1 MCSKSSSLTAAPVAE
16 RVETLRSLR
25 IGLGP
30 TERALIDSFIAAEQS
45 AAEAAVGGPL
55 PPAVAR
61 SVATRARARATAAV
75 AVAEQSAPA
84 TPAAERPEYVA
95 PEIVR
100 GVVTIGR
107 PRPERPAPVAEQPAA
122 VARTRQPRTAAPAR
136 KPRRQKLAT
145 EQIAPGRYAFVYCG
159 SQCEV
164 TRGAD
169 GWVLVI
175 DGRPGAKRYET
186 KRHACNFARIY
197 LESRTAEQPA
207 ALATAPVAVA
217 APVAAPAPA
226 APAADQPGEWRS
238 LAPTAR
244 QVRYLARLRR
254 KAAAAGIPYATP
266 AQLTRGVASDLIDRL
281 RDDIGAEC
289 ADGESCCIGPFA
301 RGVCAVCGKRRAAGA

>member
-16 RVETLRSLR
+16 RVDALRSLR

-45 AAEAAVGGPL
+45 AAVGGPL
-55 PPAVAR
+55 PPVVAR

-75 AVAEQSAPA
+75 AAPA
-84 TPAAERPEYVA
+84 PAAPAAERPEYVA

-107 PRPERPAPVAEQPAA
+107 PRPERPAPVAERPAA
-122 VARTRQPRTAAPAR
+122 PVARTR

-145 EQIAPGRYAFVYCG
+145 EQVAPGRYMFRHCG
-159 SQCEV
+159 SRCEV
-164 TRGAD
+164 ARGAD
-169 GWVLVI
+169 GWVLII
-175 DGRPGAKRYET
+175 DGRPGARRYET
-186 KRHACNFARIY
+186 KRHACNFARVY

-207 ALATAPVAVA
+207 PAPAPVAVA
-217 APVAAPAPA
+217 APAAPAPV
-226 APAADQPGEWRS
+226 ADQPGEWRS
-238 LAPTAR
+238 LAPTVK

-266 AQLTRGVASDLIDRL
+266 AQITRGAASDLIDQL
-281 RDDIGAEC
+281 RAAIGAEC
-289 ADGESCCIGPFA
+289 ADGDCCCIGPFA
-301 RGVCAVCGKRRAAGA
+301 RGFCTVCGKRRAAGA